1 MALTYDYSKRDPRDN
16 SHHLLNSRFEI
27 APYIVSYAFQGGA
40 LSENSL
46 EEDENMDVND
56 QPIEERKL

>member
-1 MALTYDYSKRDPRDN
+1 MALTYDESKQDPRDD
-16 SHHLLNSRFEI
+16 SYHLLNSRFEI
-27 APYIVSYAFQGGA
+27 APYIVPYSFQGGA
-40 LSENSL
+40 LSEDSL

>member
-1 MALTYDYSKRDPRDN
+1 MALTYDDSKRDPRDN

-40 LSENSL
+40 LSEDSL

-56 QPIEERKL
+56 QPIEERKH